1 MEVNTVEVDSLS
13 KTYPQGDS
21 QLARLRYVFQTG
33 RATSGIAAL
42 ADVSF
47 TVRSGE
53 AFGIVGANGS
63 GKSTLLKILAG
74 ILNPSSGTIRVH
86 GRLSALL
93 ELGAGFAPDFT
104 GSENVYLNASLL
116 GLDRA
121 ETAER
126 FAAIESFAS
135 IGEFI
140 DQPIRTYSTGMVLR
154 LAFAVAAHVDPDV
167 LIVDEALAVGDIA
180 FRQRCMRRIHELRAR
195 GTTILFVSHDA
206 MDVKAL
212 CDRCLWLENGRT
224 RAIGDTDE
232 VVASYLEVA
241 LHGPAS
247 ATPASAA
254 PAAQLVKRRF
264 GDQAAEVIAFDLLNG
279 AGEPVR
285 TLAGGESVAIRVGV
299 RSNAR
304 IESPIFGFL
313 VRSPKGETI
322 FGSNTARENYPVRS
336 LAPGDQYFVD
346 FHWIAP
352 ELTEGKY
359 FISVGIAE
367 GSPDD
372 FEMRDYIED
381 AIEIQFQPR
390 NFPVRGYVRLAC
402 EAVVTRSSFA

>member
-1 MEVNTVEVDSLS
+1 MEVNAVEVDSLS
-13 KTYPQGDS
+13 KTYPAGDS
-21 QLARLRYVFQTG
+21 QLARLRYVFQPG
-33 RATSGIAAL
+33 RATSGVAAL
-42 ADVSF
+42 ADVTFS
-47 TVRSGE
+47 VARGE

-74 ILNPSSGTIRVH
+74 TLSPTSGAIRVH

-104 GSENVYLNASLL
+104 GRENVYLNASLL
-116 GLDRA
+116 GLDRP
-121 ETAER
+121 ETNER
-126 FAAIESFAS
+126 LPAIESFAS

-140 DQPIRTYSTGMVLR
+140 DQPIRTYSTGMILR
-154 LAFAVAAHVDPDV
+154 LAFAVVAHVDPDV

-224 RAIGDTDE
+224 RAIGDADE
-232 VVASYLEVA
+232 VVANYLEVA

-247 ATPASAA
+247 LAPASAA
-254 PAAQLVKRRF
+254 PSAQLTKRRF
-264 GDQAAEVIAFDLLNG
+264 GNQAAEVISFDLLDS
-279 AGEPVR
+279 AGEPLR
-285 TLAGGESVAIRVGV
+285 ILAGGESVAVRVGV
-299 RSNAR
+299 RAN
-304 IESPIFGFL
+304 IPVESPIFGFL
-313 VRSPKGETI
+313 VRNTKGETI
-322 FGSNTARENYPVRS
+322 FGSNTSRENYPVRP
-336 LAPGDQYFVD
+336 LAPGDESFAE

-352 ELTEGKY
+352 QLAEGSY
-359 FISVGIAE
+359 YISVGIAE
-367 GSPDD
+367 GHTDD

-381 AIEIQFQPR
+381 AIEIQVRSR

-402 EAVVTRSSFA
+402 EAAVIRS

>member
-1 MEVNTVEVDSLS
+1 MEVSAVEVDSLS
-13 KTYPQGDS
+13 KTYPPGDS
-21 QLARLRYVFQTG
+21 QYARLRYIFQPG
-33 RATSGIAAL
+33 RLASGVVAL
-42 ADVSF
+42 SDVTFS
-47 TVRSGE
+47 VGRGE

-74 ILNPSSGTIRVH
+74 ILNPSSGTIRLH

-104 GSENVYLNASLL
+104 GRENVYLNASLL

-121 ETAER
+121 ETDER

-154 LAFAVAAHVDPDV
+154 LAFAVTAHVDPDV

-224 RAIGDTDE
+224 RAIGEADE
-232 VVASYLEVA
+232 VVANYLDVA
-241 LHGPAS
+241 LHGPAPVS
-247 ATPASAA
+247 RAS
-254 PAAQLVKRRF
+254 PGPEAQLVKRRF
-264 GDQAAEVIAFDLLNG
+264 GNQAAEVISFDLLDL
-279 AGEPVR
+279 AGESLR
-285 TLAGGESVAIRVGV
+285 MLAGGESVAIRVGV
-299 RSNAR
+299 HANAP

-313 VRSPKGETI
+313 VRNAKGETI
-322 FGSNTARENYPVRS
+322 FGSNTSRENYPVRP
-336 LAPGDQYFVD
+336 LAPGDDSFVD

-352 ELTEGKY
+352 QLAEGSY
-359 FISVGIAE
+359 YISIGIAE
-367 GSPDD
+367 GDTDD

-381 AIEIQFQPR
+381 AIEIHVRPR
-390 NFPVRGYVRLAC
+390 HFPVRGYVRLAC
-402 EAVVTRSSFA
+402 EASVIR